1 MIESI
6 PPGRRPPLDG
16 VLVLDLSR
24 VLAGPL
30 ATMLL
35 ADLGA
40 RVVKVEDPRG
50 GDPTRSWA
58 PPSFDG
64 ESAYFLSVNRRKE
77 SIALD
82 LSRAEDAEIVRKLA
96 LLADVVVENFLPGTL
111 GRFGLSL
118 EELRSANPRL
128 VTCTISGYGSAGP
141 SADLPGFDLLAQ
153 GASGLMSITGP
164 AETPPSKVGVAVVDV
179 LAGWAAVT
187 AILAALRAR
196 DRDGGV
202 GSHVSTDL
210 FSSAVFGLVNVA
222 GNALVSGTDAPR
234 LGNAHPS
241 IEPYRAFR
249 ARDAFFLVACG
260 TDAQFGALARVL
272 DLPELAADERFL
284 TNPVRIANRGVL
296 VELLSE
302 RFATE
307 DAATWITRCRDA
319 GVPAGEVATVLE
331 ALRSDEAR
339 ANGLVLETYTP
350 GRALVPTVRAP
361 FLLQGFEAPR
371 ATAPPR
377 LDEGRDA
384 VAAILMRGSA
394 AS

>member
-1 MIESI
+1 MKG
-6 PPGRRPPLDG
+6 PGRRPPLEG

-64 ESAYFLSVNRRKE
+64 EAAYFLSVNRRKE

-111 GRFGLSL
+111 EGFGLSL
-118 EELRSANPRL
+118 DALRAANPRL
-128 VTCTISGYGSAGP
+128 VTCTISGYGVSGP
-141 SADLPGFDLLAQ
+141 SAGLPGFDLLAQ

-164 AETPPSKVGVAVVDV
+164 TDAPPSKAGVAVVDV

-196 DRDGGV
+196 DRDGT
-202 GSHVSTDL
+202 GSHVATDL

-241 IEPYRAFR
+241 IEPYRPFR
-249 ARDAFFLVACG
+249 ARDGFFLVACG
-260 TDAQFGALARVL
+260 TDAQFGALARVVSL
-272 DLPELAADERFL
+272 PDLASDERFL
-284 TNPVRIANRGVL
+284 TNPCRVANREAL

-302 RFATE
+302 RFAME
-307 DAATWITRCRDA
+307 DAGTWIARCRAA

-331 ALRSDEAR
+331 ALRSEEAR

-361 FLLQGFEAPR
+361 FLLEGFDPPR
-371 ATAPPR
+371 ASAPPR
-377 LDEGRDA
+377 LDEGREA
-384 VAAILMRGSA
+384 VVSMLVRGSA